1 MWICGIDETGRGALA
16 GPLCVTAF
24 CTQFIPDFY
33 TNDSKKLSPQKRLQ
47 IFLQIID
54 FIKKYK
60 HKTAISIVFI
70 DNKTIDKINIL
81 NANLLG
87 FQRAIK
93 EIEKKIQQK
102 PDIIYIDG
110 NRAPKMEGY
119 NIITQ
124 VKADS
129 SIKVVQIAS
138 IIAKVTRDKLM
149 EKLHFQFPIYNFY
162 INKGY
167 YDKQHEEAIRK
178 YGPSLIHRKT
188 FIRQFIQTKFT
199 FLCL

>member
-24 CTQFIPDFY
+24 CTQKIPDFY
-33 TNDSKKLSPQKRLQ
+33 TNDSKKLTPQKRIE

-54 FIKKYK
+54 FIKKNKY
-60 HKTAISIVFI
+60 KTAISIIFI

-87 FQRAIK
+87 FEIAIK
-93 EIEKKIQQK
+93 KIEKKINQK
-102 PDIIYIDG
+102 PHVIYIDG
-110 NRAPKMEGY
+110 NKSPQMKGY

-129 SIKVVQIAS
+129 KIKVVQIAS
-138 IIAKVTRDKLM
+138 IVAKVTRDKLM
-149 EKLHFQFPIYNFY
+149 QKLHQKYPLYGFN

-167 YDKQHEEAIRK
+167 YDKLHEKRIREH
-178 YGPSLIHRKT
+178 GPCPLHRLT
-188 FIRQFIQTKFT
+188 FINHFLQTKIFT
-199 FLCL
+199 

>member
-16 GPLCVTAF
+16 GPLCVAAF
-24 CTQFIPDFY
+24 CTQKIPEFY
-33 TNDSKKLSPQKRLQ
+33 TNDSKKLTPQKRFS
-47 IFLQIID
+47 IFLQIIN
-54 FIKKYK
+54 FIKNNKDQ
-60 HKTAISIVFI
+60 TALSIVFI

-87 FQRAIK
+87 FEIAIK
-93 EIEKKIQQK
+93 KIEKKIGQK
-102 PDIIYIDG
+102 PHIIYIDG
-110 NRAPKMEGY
+110 NRSPKMKGY

-129 SIKVVQIAS
+129 TIKVVQIAS

-149 EKLHFQFPIYNFY
+149 QKLHQKYPSYNFD

-167 YDKQHEEAIRK
+167 YDKLHEEKIRGH
-178 YGPSLIHRKT
+178 GPCPLHRLT
-188 FIRQFIQTKFT
+188 FINHFLQTKIFS
-199 FLCL
+199 